1 MIESIAGNPD
11 KERRIE
17 YVIALVVVSFFG
29 AMTWQFLADESSP
42 ISFFGDKGVLLA
54 SPERSD
60 VSGVAEAEKGLS
72 STQTIGQLSARLEQ
86 RATRIVR
93 QDMSPRAII
102 ASSTQMDVERGSNSA
117 AAPSRVSP
125 ITLPEQLTLE
135 ADTGPTT
142 ELPIDEAR
150 TSAAVVPLDE
160 LAIVEPM
167 VAEPVPVEPAS
178 IEKTQASDR
187 VAVVDETEITSPADT
202 ALSIESTIPIESASR
217 AELVSSVGSLVDAEV
232 LFAEASVELSQNA
245 LRTLEQFFAV
255 LVKYPELNLRI
266 SGYADPVGSAEINR
280 QLSEERAL
288 ACRDFL
294 SDRGID
300 GSRLFVES
308 FGETQVGADA
318 MTEEFLQGS
327 RRVELRLEL

>member
-86 RATRIVR
+86 RATQIVR

-202 ALSIESTIPIESASR
+202 ALSIESTTIPIESASR

-232 LFAEASVELSQNA
+232 LFAEASVECSSHLGA
-245 LRTLEQFFAV
+245 IFRCA
-255 LVKYPELNLRI
+255 
-266 SGYADPVGSAEINR
+266 R
-280 QLSEERAL
+280 QIP
-288 ACRDFL
+288 
-294 SDRGID
+294 G
-300 GSRLFVES
+300 
-308 FGETQVGADA
+308 
-318 MTEEFLQGS
+318 
-327 RRVELRLEL
+327 VELAYQWVC